1 MYPGTLEC
9 TLEQDVFILITKKIV
24 RHDVINCSEPL
35 CDVNIGCKAVDEGI
49 IQKST
54 NIDRAFC
61 CFFKKVMLLKCIY
74 VDFLV
79 FFFN

>member
-61 CFFKKVMLLKCIY
+61 CFFKKSNAPEMYICR
-74 VDFLV
+74 FFGV
-79 FFFN
+79 FF

>member
-1 MYPGTLEC
+1 MYFRARCIYPHYGEDC
-9 TLEQDVFILITKKIV
+9 EAQC
-24 RHDVINCSEPL
+24 NCSEPL

-54 NIDRAFC
+54 NIDIALC

-74 VDFLV
+74 VDMLV
-79 FFFN
+79 CFF